1 MKRRTAGLMMAMVL
15 AVTILAGCGGKVK
28 FEPQTS
34 SIFVKK
40 DGTVVSADMEDF
52 IGNNYSETE
61 LKTYVEDAV
70 KEYNS
75 EHGAAAEAY
84 VDEDD
89 EEASLPVKINSLAVE
104 EGVATLLLE
113 YEKCSDYLEFTGN
126 SGTENGVSRL
136 ELSTVG
142 ETSLSGNF
150 KNAKGEDVTLEGV
163 AKKEKNSVV
172 IVEGA
177 VTVQVEGKVQYM
189 SAGAALVD
197 KHTVTAKAGE
207 VTYIV
212 FK

>member
-1 MKRRTAGLMMAMVL
+1 MKRRTAGLMMAAVL
-15 AVTILAGCGGKVK
+15 AAAVLAGCGDKVK
-28 FEPQTS
+28 FEPTVS
-34 SIFVKK
+34 SIYVKK
-40 DGTVVSADMEDF
+40 DGTVVSADIEDF
-52 IGNNYSETE
+52 VGNNYSEAE

-75 EHGAAAEAY
+75 EHGAPAEAY

-89 EEASLPVKINSLAVE
+89 EEASLPVQINSLTVE
-104 EGVATLLLE
+104 EGAASLLLE
-113 YEKCSDYLEFTGN
+113 YERCSDYLEFTGT

-150 KNAKGEDVTLEGV
+150 QNAKGEDVTLEGV
-163 AKKEKNSVV
+163 TKKEKNSVV
-172 IVEGA
+172 ILEGA
-177 VTVQVEGKVQYM
+177 ATVQVEGKIQYM
-189 SAGAALVD
+189 SAGAVLID
-197 KHTVTAKAGE
+197 KYTVAAKAGG

>member
-136 ELSTVG
+136 ELSTVS